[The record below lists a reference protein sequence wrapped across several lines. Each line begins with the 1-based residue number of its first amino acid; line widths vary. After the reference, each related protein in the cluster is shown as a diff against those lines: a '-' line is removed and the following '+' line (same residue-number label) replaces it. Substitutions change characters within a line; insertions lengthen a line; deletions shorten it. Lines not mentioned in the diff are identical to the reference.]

1 MNRTRI
7 TEWLRWAA
15 AAGAVALV
23 AACGGGGDA
32 PPAAQREVATVRIDP
47 DAVLFTRSGETRAL
61 RARAFDAQGVEIDGL
76 AATWAS
82 TNAAVVA
89 VDASGQARADAVSG
103 SSQVTATINGVRS
116 APLLAAVS
124 AMPAGTVVL
133 ADADVAGDPR
143 ESAGNGPRGTPGNTM
158 EFTLAA
164 GVAPPPVG
172 TLVVGNGAKPVA
184 GRVSAVDAAG
194 GQTVVRLLPASMR
207 ELFPNLSVNEVIDMS
222 RAEVRFNPDIA
233 ARYDI
238 TRSGNRYDFRPRPGA
253 TSSSGTERARALGA
267 AVGTRRAIPP
277 FRDCKGFTITGVGE
291 DGPNPIALTVPP
303 AFSVAVEPSLE
314 FVNTPARGLERLVV
328 KAQPAFGIEAGIG
341 VALAFE
347 GKYECKVV
355 LYEIFVPVSGALS
368 VIAGGII
375 PIGVGFE
382 AGGKLTLVNFA
393 IGAKT
398 STTADVEL
406 GIACA
411 APSGC
416 GVVNSVGNFR
426 NTIEPSITMPSLE
439 GDNVRVEASLGLFGY
454 AEVEFGSRLFQ
465 RLRFDVVKAKV
476 SGTLEGEFAPQ
487 RAQLADTEFR
497 ANYGAKVGASAEVG
511 TDLSGLAAHFG
522 IDELTF
528 LSLSVEVPLAE
539 SPQGTVTADR
549 ARFNAGDLVR
559 FDVSLDPAKVKF
571 IPSIG
576 PYNVRAVVLVRRL
589 ADGSTQEV
597 VRQTASDDQTHF
609 RFDVSVPAEGAAGDY
624 HAFVLTRLLAF
635 EPLLLELGR
644 ATAPNVQV
652 AVSPGGSILAPGASQ
667 AFTAVVT
674 GTTQTGVTWSA
685 SAGSITASGVLTA
698 PQQPGSLTITATSVA
713 DPSVAASVTV
723 TVVGSASGVRVVGRN
738 AILDLGQP
746 DSVTC
751 PTTRFD
757 DFGSETN
764 FDFRLSCVNQSG
776 GSEDA
781 SLSSRSVL
789 SGSDLVGLTGTGITS
804 VRDARAAH
812 SEYILH
818 FTATRTTQ
826 LVIDAS
832 FTLPM
837 QNAGAGLSLVRD
849 GVVGVIDHW
858 DGSPIRQTLTLLP
871 GAYRF
876 SIYAQVQDPVVE
888 PSASA
893 GFSLQLAFGP

>member
-1 MNRTRI
+1 MNRSRI
-7 TEWLRWAA
+7 VEWLRWAA

-253 TSSSGTERARALGA
+253 TSSSGTSAPAHWPARSGRAQSCRSPSASHDH
-267 AVGTRRAIPP
+267 RRRRKRPESD
-277 FRDCKGFTITGVGE
+277 R
-291 DGPNPIALTVPP
+291 LSVPP
-303 AFSVAVEPSLE
+303 AFAVDVRAFARVRQHPRTRPRAAGGQGQPTFSL
-314 FVNTPARGLERLVV
+314 
-328 KAQPAFGIEAGIG
+328 EAGIG

-368 VIAGGII
+368 VIAGGVI

-382 AGGKLTLVNFA
+382 VGGKLTLVNFEISSKA
-393 IGAKT
+393 SIG
-398 STTADVEL
+398 ADVEL
-406 GIACA
+406 GIACGTA
-411 APSGC
+411 AGC
-416 GVVNSVGNFR
+416 GVVNSLGNFR
-426 NTIEPSITMPSLE
+426 KALEPKVTMPSLD
-439 GDNVRVEASLGLFGY
+439 GDNVRVEVGLELFGY
-454 AEVEFGSRLFQ
+454 TEVQFGNRLFE
-465 RLRFDVVKAKV
+465 RLRFEAVKAKLGG
-476 SGTLEGEFAPQ
+476 SLEGEFAPQ

-497 ANYGAKVGASAEVG
+497 ANYGAKVGASAEAG
-511 TDLSGLAAHFG
+511 TELAGLAAHFG

-528 LSLSVEVPLAE
+528 LSLAVEVPLAE

-559 FDVSLDPAKVKF
+559 FDVALDPAKVSF

-576 PYNVRAVVLVRRL
+576 PYNVRAVALVRRL

-597 VRQTASDDQTHF
+597 VRQTASDDQTNF

-652 AVSPGGSILAPGASQ
+652 AVSPGA
-667 AFTAVVT
+667 
-674 GTTQTGVTWSA
+674 
-685 SAGSITASGVLTA
+685 
-698 PQQPGSLTITATSVA
+698 A
-713 DPSVAASVTV
+713 DPGPRCEPGLQRDRDGYDADRRDLEREC
-723 TVVGSASGVRVVGRN
+723 GSDHGTRPVHRAEREHNRDHHRDERGRSFRRGLGN
-738 AILDLGQP
+738 GHRRGLRELAGHDHGPDKPTHPRRLGQP
-746 DSVTC
+746 
-751 PTTRFD
+751 
-757 DFGSETN
+757 
-764 FDFRLSCVNQSG
+764 G
-776 GSEDA
+776 GS
-781 SLSSRSVL
+781 
-789 SGSDLVGLTGTGITS
+789 
-804 VRDARAAH
+804 
-812 SEYILH
+812 
-818 FTATRTTQ
+818 
-826 LVIDAS
+826 
-832 FTLPM
+832 
-837 QNAGAGLSLVRD
+837 SLVD
-849 GVVGVIDHW
+849 
-858 DGSPIRQTLTLLP
+858 
-871 GAYRF
+871 A
-876 SIYAQVQDPVVE
+876 
-888 PSASA
+888 PSNR
-893 GFSLQLAFGP
+893 